1 MRWNRTAIFF
11 ILVRGWQLSQVAS
24 NLRGA
29 AHSPDRRKGGP
40 AAIKRSSP
48 HPLPGR
54 KIWGCLTFCLIPGL
68 STVNRRTRTRWGCPS
83 WRVTYRSRP
92 VGSPWGLGLDTPGT
106 RKNVQGRC
114 GAEKTSSSEV
124 LTSRL
129 AMAGV
134 SFWLLRE
141 LRESL
146 CRG

>member
-1 MRWNRTAIFF
+1 HEGGARTIRAT
-11 ILVRGWQLSQVAS
+11 V
-24 NLRGA
+24 
-29 AHSPDRRKGGP
+29 
-40 AAIKRSSP
+40 
-48 HPLPGR
+48 PLG
-54 KIWGCLTFCLIPGL
+54 
-68 STVNRRTRTRWGCPS
+68 VPS

-141 LRESL
+141 LRESP
-146 CRG
+146 CRGSGGEHHWWSLVDSH